1 MKEKKP
7 VYSLIGEI
15 SQARGLVAERKVI
28 EFFLNEENR
37 CLFPDWLEGLDC
49 RTNRDDTKG
58 IDCWFLTDVGKIPL
72 QIKSSLRG
80 KNTALEKH
88 PHIPVVIIHAD
99 DSEQEILEKCLT
111 AVSESR
117 DFYLAKRRNDD

>member
-1 MKEKKP
+1 MKEGRP
-7 VYSLIGEI
+7 VYSLIGEV
-15 SQARGLVAERKVI
+15 SQTRGFVAERKVI

-37 CLFPDWLEGLDC
+37 CLFPDWLKGIDC
-49 RTNRDDTKG
+49 STYRDDTKG

-80 KNTALEKH
+80 KNNALEKH

-99 DSEQEILEKCLT
+99 DSEQTILEKCLE
-111 AVSESR
+111 AILISR
-117 DFYLAKRRNDD
+117 DFYLAKRRNE